1 MQNPIIRMMR
11 YQDGKLSGKV
21 VLNGAE
27 WLVAPFQ
34 IKSGAS
40 ATEKENA
47 LIERAVT
54 LSDVELIK
62 AREADKQKL
71 ISVNLGEL

>member
-1 MQNPIIRMMR
+1 MQDPIIRMMR

-27 WLVAPFQ
+27 WLVAPFE
-34 IKSGAS
+34 IKRGAS

-47 LIERAVT
+47 LIKRAIMEQ
-54 LSDVELIK
+54 EL
-62 AREADKQKL
+62 
-71 ISVNLGEL
+71 